1 MSKISP
7 QIDQELKHLKHSNTL
22 VSMSDISSVVGTI
35 LKALPWDKL
44 NKAYTNTR
52 QKSDDA
58 SVQKAVDDLGFVDIR
73 NYLLPSIER
82 ELAAIVEAL
91 HSATSNI
98 LSSVEDLETNTA
110 DNSSEQVK
118 EAITHIYE
126 ACSFQDIT
134 GQRMSKII
142 QLLKKLE
149 MRVEGLLGRSGD
161 DAATERYAKMLIN
174 QKKNYRQN
182 EFLVGPTSGPVAIT
196 QKEIDD
202 LFS

>member
-7 QIDQELKHLKHSNTL
+7 QIDQELKHLKNSNTL
-22 VSMSDISSVVGTI
+22 VAMSDIGSVVSAV

-44 NKAYTNTR
+44 NKAHESYR

-58 SVQKAVDDLGFVDIR
+58 SVQKAVEDLDFVDVR
-73 NYLLPSIER
+73 DYLLPSIER

-91 HSATSNI
+91 HIATSNI
-98 LSSVEDLETNTA
+98 LNSIEIIESQSTVISSDKLKDAV
-110 DNSSEQVK
+110 
-118 EAITHIYE
+118 THIYE

-161 DAATERYAKMLIN
+161 NAATERYAKMLIN
-174 QKKNYRQN
+174 QKKNDRKN
-182 EFLVGPTSGPVAIT
+182 EFLVGPTSGPVGIT
-196 QKEIDD
+196 QKEIDN